1 MKKSKRIASTAAAV
15 LMAVSMAAATS
26 AMSVSAAA
34 ATSYT
39 LTITDARTGHEYKA
53 YQVFDGDVSA
63 AEAAKSMTNVKWGNG
78 VNGENLLTAL
88 KADAKIGSTFAACS
102 SAQDVYN
109 ALAEHKELVDAFAKV
124 VSANLNE
131 TNAASSTT
139 ATGGYEF
146 TNLDGGYYFVKDKTV
161 PEADA
166 YSKYMLKVVKNTTVS
181 VKADQPKVEK
191 KVYEEDYT
199 NDAGYGTGYN
209 DVADHFIGESVPFK
223 LIGTLP
229 SAEQFAAYDSYY
241 YEFNDTL
248 DAGFKAPAAGDFTVK
263 IGDIVVTEN
272 FDIDISNLIDAS
284 GNSIGTSISIKAKGN
299 DIKQIMTD
307 KGIDF
312 STATPKVTVDYKAV
326 LDDDAVI
333 GLNGNENKVDLKF
346 SNNPNATGDGKNN
359 TGKTPEDK
367 VIVFTYEFDTLKVD
381 SADNNKKLQGAE
393 FTIQNS
399 EKKYASV
406 VDGVFK
412 GWLDTA
418 DDTCT
423 LVTDENG
430 FIKVKGL
437 EGGIYTV
444 TETKAPTDYNLP
456 SDPFEINLKATK
468 IMSQEWNSTADKAL
482 GEFSAT
488 IANPLPNTSKTAT
501 DNAKVSVDGYTA
513 TLTVKNTK
521 GAELPETGGIGT
533 KLFYVGGGAL
543 VLASAVIL
551 VSKKRAKDAE

>member
-15 LMAVSMAAATS
+15 LMAVSMAAGTS

-34 ATSYT
+34 ATNYT

-88 KADAKIGSTFAACS
+88 KADANIGSTFDACN

-109 ALAEHKELVDAFAKV
+109 ALAEHKEFVDAFAKV

-199 NDAGYGTGYN
+199 GNEYGTGYN

-263 IGDIVVTEN
+263 IGDTVVTED
-272 FDIDISNLIDAS
+272 FDIVI
-284 GNSIGTSISIKAKGN
+284 GNVPGANGKTATSISIKPKGN
-299 DIKQIMTD
+299 DIKKIMTD
-307 KGIDF
+307 NSIDF

-333 GLNGNENKVDLKF
+333 GLDGNENKVDLKF
-346 SNNPNATGDGKNN
+346 SNNPNATGDGTNN

-381 SADNNKKLQGAE
+381 SADDTKKLQGAE
-393 FTIQNS
+393 FTLQDKATGKFAKVVNGIFQGWVN
-399 EKKYASV
+399 EGEAS
-406 VDGVFK
+406 
-412 GWLDTA
+412 
-418 DDTCT
+418 T
-423 LVTDENG
+423 LTTDENG
-430 FIKVKGL
+430 LIAIKGM
-437 EGGIYTV
+437 EGGTYIV
-444 TETKAPTDYNLP
+444 KETKAPTDYNLP
-456 SDPFEINLKATK
+456 SDPFEITLKATK
-468 IMSQEWNSTADKAL
+468 IMSQDWNTTASDAL

-488 IANPLPNTSKTAT
+488 IANPLPNTSETAT

-551 VSKKRAKDAE
+551 ISKKRAKDAE

>member
-15 LMAVSMAAATS
+15 LMAVSMAAGTS

-39 LTITDARTGHEYKA
+39 LTITDARTGHEYNA

-63 AEAAKSMTNVKWGNG
+63 EATKSMTNVIWGNG
-78 VNGENLLTAL
+78 VNGENLLAAL
-88 KADAKIGSTFAACS
+88 KADANIGSTFAACN

-109 ALAEHKELVDAFAKV
+109 ALAEHTELVDAFAKV

-131 TNAASSTT
+131 TNAAASTT

-199 NDAGYGTGYN
+199 GDEYGTGYN

-263 IGDIVVTEN
+263 IGDTVVTED
-272 FDIDISNLIDAS
+272 FDIVIGDVLDAN
-284 GNSIGTSISIKAKGN
+284 GKTATSISIKAKGN
-299 DIKQIMTD
+299 DIKKIMTD

-333 GLNGNENKVDLKF
+333 GLDGNENKVDLKF
-346 SNNPNATGDGKNN
+346 SNNPNVTGDGTNN

-381 SADNNKKLQGAE
+381 SADDTKKLQGAE
-393 FTIQNS
+393 FTLQDKAS
-399 EKKYASV
+399 GKYAKV
-406 VDGVFK
+406 VNGIFQ
-412 GWLDTA
+412 GWVDA
-418 DDTCT
+418 AEAST
-423 LVTDENG
+423 LTTDENG
-430 FIKVKGL
+430 LIAIKGM
-437 EGGIYTV
+437 EGGTYIV
-444 TETKAPTDYNLP
+444 KETKAPTDYNLP
-456 SDPFEINLKATK
+456 SAPFEITLKATK
-468 IMSQEWNSTADKAL
+468 IMSQDWNSTADKAL
-482 GEFSAT
+482 GELNGT
-488 IANPLPNTSKTAT
+488 IKGGTDTNSYTAT
-501 DNAKVSVDGYTA
+501 DNAKISVNGYTA
-513 TLTVKNTK
+513 TLTIKNTK

-533 KLFYVGGGAL
+533 KLFYIGGGAL

-551 VSKKRAKDAE
+551 ISKKRAKDAE

>member
-15 LMAVSMAAATS
+15 LMAVSMAAGTS

-39 LTITDARTGHEYKA
+39 LTITDARTGHEYNA

-63 AEAAKSMTNVKWGNG
+63 EAKSMTNVIWGNG

-88 KADAKIGSTFAACS
+88 KADANIGSTFAACT

-109 ALAEHKELVDAFAKV
+109 ALAENTDLVDAFAKV

-199 NDAGYGTGYN
+199 GDEYGTGYN

-241 YEFNDTL
+241 YEFKDTL

-263 IGDIVVTEN
+263 IGDTVVTDN
-272 FDIDISNLIDAS
+272 FDIVI
-284 GNSIGTSISIKAKGN
+284 GNVPGANGKTATSISIKPKGN
-299 DIKQIMTD
+299 DIKKIMTD
-307 KGIDF
+307 NSIDF

-333 GLNGNENKVDLKF
+333 GLDGNENKVDLKF
-346 SNNPNATGDGKNN
+346 SNNPNATGDGTNN

-381 SADNNKKLQGAE
+381 SADDTKKLQGAE
-393 FTIQNS
+393 FTLQDKAS
-399 EKKYASV
+399 GKYAKV
-406 VDGVFK
+406 VNGIFQ
-412 GWLDTA
+412 GWVDA
-418 DDTCT
+418 AEAST
-423 LVTDENG
+423 LTTDENG
-430 FIKVKGL
+430 LITIKGM
-437 EGGIYTV
+437 EGGTYIV
-444 TETKAPTDYNLP
+444 KETKAPTDYNLP
-456 SDPFEINLKATK
+456 SAPFEITLKATK
-468 IMSQEWNSTADKAL
+468 FMSQDWNSTADKAL
-482 GEFSAT
+482 GELNGT
-488 IANPLPNTSKTAT
+488 IKGGTDTNSYTAT
-501 DNAKVSVDGYTA
+501 DNAKISVNGYTA
-513 TLTVKNTK
+513 TLTIKNTK

-551 VSKKRAKDAE
+551 ISKKRAKDA

>member
-15 LMAVSMAAATS
+15 LMAVSMAAGTS

-39 LTITDARTGHEYKA
+39 LTITDARTGHEYNA

-63 AEAAKSMTNVKWGNG
+63 EATKSMTNVIWGNG
-78 VNGENLLTAL
+78 VNGENLLAAL
-88 KADAKIGSTFAACS
+88 KADANIGSTFAACN

-109 ALAEHKELVDAFAKV
+109 ALAEHTELVDAFAKV

-166 YSKYMLKVVKNTTVS
+166 YSKYMLKVVKNTTVV

-199 NDAGYGTGYN
+199 GDEYGTGYN

-263 IGDIVVTEN
+263 IGDTVVTED
-272 FDIDISNLIDAS
+272 FDIVIGDVLDAN
-284 GNSIGTSISIKAKGN
+284 GKTATSISIKAKGN
-299 DIKQIMTD
+299 DIKKIMTD

-312 STATPKVTVDYKAV
+312 SAATPKVTVDYKAV

-333 GLNGNENKVDLKF
+333 GLDGNENKVDLKF
-346 SNNPNATGDGKNN
+346 SNNPNATGDGTNN

-381 SADNNKKLQGAE
+381 SADTTKKLQGAE
-393 FTIQNS
+393 FTLQN
-399 EKKYASV
+399 EAGKYAKV
-406 VDGVFK
+406 ENGIFQGWVD
-412 GWLDTA
+412 A
-418 DDTCT
+418 AEAST
-423 LVTDENG
+423 LTTDENG
-430 FIKVKGL
+430 LIAIKGM
-437 EGGIYTV
+437 EGGTYTI

-456 SDPFEINLKATK
+456 SQPFTVTLTAQKELTQNWNTTASDVLKNFSGTVN
-468 IMSQEWNSTADKAL
+468 NS
-482 GEFSAT
+482 
-488 IANPLPNTSKTAT
+488 TAT
-501 DNAKVSVDGYTA
+501 DNANISVDGYTA

-551 VSKKRAKDAE
+551 ISKKRAKDAE

>member
-26 AMSVSAAA
+26 AMSVSVAA

-39 LTITDARTGHEYKA
+39 LTITDARTGHEYNA

-63 AEAAKSMTNVKWGNG
+63 EAAKSMTNVIWGNG
-78 VNGENLLTAL
+78 VNGDDLLTAL
-88 KADAKIGSTFAACS
+88 KADANIGSTFAACT

-109 ALAEHKELVDAFAKV
+109 ALAEHTDLVDAFAKV

-131 TNAASSTT
+131 TNAAASTT

-146 TNLDGGYYFVKDKTV
+146 ANLDGGYYFVKDKTV
-161 PEADA
+161 PATDA

-199 NDAGYGTGYN
+199 NNAGYGTGYN

-241 YEFNDTL
+241 YEFSDTL

-263 IGDIVVTEN
+263 IGDTVVTED
-272 FDIDISNLIDAS
+272 FDIVIGDLLDAN
-284 GNSIGTSISIKAKGN
+284 GKTATSISIKAKGN
-299 DIKQIMTD
+299 DIKKIMTD

-346 SNNPNATGDGKNN
+346 SNNPNAKGDGTNN

-381 SADNNKKLQGAE
+381 SADDTKKLQGAE
-393 FTIQNS
+393 FTLQD
-399 EKKYASV
+399 KASGKFAKV
-406 VDGVFK
+406 VNGIFQ
-412 GWLDTA
+412 GWVDA
-418 DDTCT
+418 AEAST
-423 LVTDENG
+423 LTTDENG
-430 FIKVKGL
+430 LIAIKGM
-437 EGGIYTV
+437 EGGTYIV
-444 TETKAPTDYNLP
+444 KETKAPTDYNLP
-456 SDPFEINLKATK
+456 SAPFEITLKATK
-468 IMSQEWNSTADKAL
+468 IMSQDWNSTASDAL

-488 IANPLPNTSKTAT
+488 IANPLPNTSGTAT

-513 TLTVKNTK
+513 TLTIKNTK

-533 KLFYVGGGAL
+533 KLFYIGGGAL

-551 VSKKRAKDAE
+551 ISKKRAKDAE

>member
-26 AMSVSAAA
+26 AMSLSASA

-39 LTITDARTGHEYKA
+39 LTITDARTGHEYNA

-63 AEAAKSMTNVKWGNG
+63 EAAKSMTNVIWGNG

-88 KADAKIGSTFAACS
+88 KADAKIGSTFAACT

-109 ALAEHKELVDAFAKV
+109 ALAENTDLVDAFAKV

-131 TNAASSTT
+131 TNAAASTT

-161 PEADA
+161 PATDA

-241 YEFNDTL
+241 YEFSDTL

-263 IGDIVVTEN
+263 IGDTVVTED
-272 FDIDISNLIDAS
+272 FDIVIGDLLDAN
-284 GNSIGTSISIKAKGN
+284 GKTATSISIKAKGN
-299 DIKQIMTD
+299 DIKKIMTD

-346 SNNPNATGDGKNN
+346 SNNPNAKGDGTNN

-381 SADNNKKLQGAE
+381 SADDTKKLQGAE
-393 FTIQNS
+393 FTLQDKAS
-399 EKKYASV
+399 GKYAKV
-406 VDGVFK
+406 ENGIFQGWVD
-412 GWLDTA
+412 A
-418 DDTCT
+418 AEAST
-423 LVTDENG
+423 LTTDENG
-430 FIKVKGL
+430 LITIKGM
-437 EGGIYTV
+437 EGGTYIV
-444 TETKAPTDYNLP
+444 KETKAPTDYNLP
-456 SDPFEINLKATK
+456 SAPFEITLKATK
-468 IMSQEWNSTADKAL
+468 IMSQDWNSTASDAL

-488 IANPLPNTSKTAT
+488 IANPLPNTSGTAT

-513 TLTVKNTK
+513 TLTIKNTK

-533 KLFYVGGGAL
+533 KLFYIGGGAL

-551 VSKKRAKDAE
+551 ISKKRAKDAE

>member
-1 MKKSKRIASTAAAV
+1 MTKSKRIASTAAAV

-39 LTITDARTGHEYKA
+39 LTITDARTGHEYNA

-63 AEAAKSMTNVKWGNG
+63 EAKSMTNVIWGNG
-78 VNGENLLTAL
+78 VNGDNLLTAL
-88 KADAKIGSTFAACS
+88 KADANIGSTFAACT

-109 ALAEHKELVDAFAKV
+109 ALAEHTDLVDAFAKV

-131 TNAASSTT
+131 TNAAASTT

-146 TNLDGGYYFVKDKTV
+146 TNLDGGYYFLKDKTV
-161 PEADA
+161 PATDA

-199 NDAGYGTGYN
+199 NDAGYGSGYN

-241 YEFNDTL
+241 YEFSDTL
-248 DAGFKAPAAGDFTVK
+248 DAGFKAPAADDFTVK
-263 IGDIVVTEN
+263 IGDTVVTED
-272 FDIDISNLIDAS
+272 FDIVIGDQLDAN
-284 GNSIGTSISIKAKGN
+284 GKTATSISIKAKGN
-299 DIKQIMTD
+299 DIKKIMTD

-346 SNNPNATGDGKNN
+346 SNNPNATGDGTNN

-381 SADNNKKLQGAE
+381 AADNTKKLQGAE
-393 FTIQNS
+393 FTLQDKAS
-399 EKKYASV
+399 GKYAKV
-406 VDGVFK
+406 VNGIFQ
-412 GWLDTA
+412 GWVDA
-418 DDTCT
+418 AEAST
-423 LVTDENG
+423 LTTDENG
-430 FIKVKGL
+430 LITIKGM
-437 EGGIYTV
+437 EGGTYIV
-444 TETKAPTDYNLP
+444 KETKAPTDYNLP
-456 SDPFEINLKATK
+456 SAPFEITLKATK
-468 IMSQEWNSTADKAL
+468 IMSQDWNSTASDAL

-488 IANPLPNTSKTAT
+488 IANPLPNTSGTAT

-513 TLTVKNTK
+513 TLTIKNTK

-533 KLFYVGGGAL
+533 KLFYIGGGAL

-551 VSKKRAKDAE
+551 ISKKRAKDAE

>member
-1 MKKSKRIASTAAAV
+1 MTKSKRIASTAAAV
-15 LMAVSMAAATS
+15 LMAVSMAAATT

-39 LTITDARTGHEYKA
+39 LTITDARTGHEYNA

-63 AEAAKSMTNVKWGNG
+63 EAKSMTNVIWGNG

-88 KADAKIGSTFAACS
+88 KADANIGSTFAACT

-109 ALAEHKELVDAFAKV
+109 ALAEHTDLVDAFAKV

-131 TNAASSTT
+131 TNAAASTT

-161 PEADA
+161 PATDA

-199 NDAGYGTGYN
+199 NNAGYGTGYN

-263 IGDIVVTEN
+263 IGDTVVTED
-272 FDIDISNLIDAS
+272 FDIVIGDLLDAN
-284 GNSIGTSISIKAKGN
+284 GKTVTSISIKAKGN
-299 DIKQIMTD
+299 DIKKIMTD

-346 SNNPNATGDGKNN
+346 SNNPNAKGDGTNN

-381 SADNNKKLQGAE
+381 AADNTKKLQGAE
-393 FTIQNS
+393 FTLQDKAS
-399 EKKYASV
+399 GKYAKV
-406 VDGVFK
+406 ENGIFQDWVD
-412 GWLDTA
+412 A
-418 DDTCT
+418 AEAST
-423 LVTDENG
+423 LTTDENG
-430 FIKVKGL
+430 LITIKGM
-437 EGGIYTV
+437 EGGTYIV
-444 TETKAPTDYNLP
+444 KETKAPTDYNLP
-456 SDPFEINLKATK
+456 SAPFEITLKATK
-468 IMSQEWNSTADKAL
+468 IMSQDWNSTASDAL

-488 IANPLPNTSKTAT
+488 IANPLPNTSGTAT

-513 TLTVKNTK
+513 TLTIKNTK

-533 KLFYVGGGAL
+533 KLFYIGGGAL

-551 VSKKRAKDAE
+551 ISKKRAKDAE

>member
-26 AMSVSAAA
+26 AISVSATA

-39 LTITDARTGHEYKA
+39 LTITDARTGHEYNA

-63 AEAAKSMTNVKWGNG
+63 EAKSMTNVQWGNG
-78 VNGENLLTAL
+78 VNGEDLLTAL
-88 KADAKIGSTFAACS
+88 KADANIGSTFAACT

-109 ALAEHKELVDAFAKV
+109 ALAEHTDLVDAFAKV

-131 TNAASSTT
+131 TNAAASTT

-161 PEADA
+161 PATDA

-229 SAEQFAAYDSYY
+229 SADEFAAYDSYY

-248 DAGFKAPAAGDFTVK
+248 DAGFKAPVAGDFTVK
-263 IGDIVVTEN
+263 IGDTVVTED
-272 FDIDISNLIDAS
+272 FDIVINDVLDAN
-284 GNSIGTSISIKAKGN
+284 GKTATSISIKAKGN
-299 DIKQIMTD
+299 DIKKIMTD
-307 KGIDF
+307 KSIDF

-346 SNNPNATGDGKNN
+346 SNNPNATGDGTNN

-381 SADNNKKLQGAE
+381 AADNTKKLQGAE
-393 FTIQNS
+393 FTLQDNAT
-399 EKKYASV
+399 KKYAKV
-406 VDGVFK
+406 ENGIFQGWVD
-412 GWLDTA
+412 A
-418 DDTCT
+418 AEAST
-423 LVTDENG
+423 LTTDENG
-430 FIKVKGL
+430 LITIKGM
-437 EGGIYTV
+437 EGGTYIV

-456 SDPFEINLKATK
+456 SAPFEIKLKATK
-468 IMSQEWNSTADKAL
+468 IMSQDWNSTADRAL

-488 IANPLPNTSKTAT
+488 IANSLPNTSGTAT

-513 TLTVKNTK
+513 TLTIKNTK

-533 KLFYVGGGAL
+533 KLFYIGGGAL

-551 VSKKRAKDAE
+551 ISKKRAKDAE

>member
-1 MKKSKRIASTAAAV
+1 MTKSKRIASTAAAV

-39 LTITDARTGHEYKA
+39 LTITDARTGHEYNA

-63 AEAAKSMTNVKWGNG
+63 EAAKSMTNVIWGSG
-78 VNGENLLTAL
+78 VNGDALLTAL
-88 KADAKIGSTFAACS
+88 KADANIGSTFAACT

-109 ALAEHKELVDAFAKV
+109 ALAEHTDLVDAFAKV

-131 TNAASSTT
+131 TNAAASTT

-161 PEADA
+161 PATDA
-166 YSKYMLKVVKNTTVS
+166 YSKYMLKVVKNTSVA

-263 IGDIVVTEN
+263 IGDTVVTED
-272 FDIDISNLIDAS
+272 FDIVIGDLLDAN
-284 GNSIGTSISIKAKGN
+284 GKTATSISIKAKGN
-299 DIKQIMTD
+299 DIKKIMTD

-346 SNNPNATGDGKNN
+346 SNNPNATGDGTNN

-381 SADNNKKLQGAE
+381 AADNTKKLQGAE
-393 FTIQNS
+393 FTLQDKAS
-399 EKKYASV
+399 GKYAKV
-406 VDGVFK
+406 VNGIFQ
-412 GWLDTA
+412 GWVDA
-418 DDTCT
+418 AEAST
-423 LVTDENG
+423 LTTDENG
-430 FIKVKGL
+430 LITIKGM
-437 EGGIYTV
+437 EGGTYIV
-444 TETKAPTDYNLP
+444 KETKAPTDYNLP
-456 SDPFEINLKATK
+456 SAPFEITLKATK
-468 IMSQEWNSTADKAL
+468 IMSQDWNSTANKAL
-482 GEFSAT
+482 GEFRAT
-488 IANPLPNTSKTAT
+488 IANPLPNTSDTAT

-513 TLTVKNTK
+513 TLTIKNTK

-533 KLFYVGGGAL
+533 KLFYIGGGAL

-551 VSKKRAKDAE
+551 ISKKRAKDAE

>member
-39 LTITDARTGHEYKA
+39 LTITDARTGHEYNA

-63 AEAAKSMTNVKWGNG
+63 EATKSMTNVIWGNG
-78 VNGENLLTAL
+78 VNGENLLAAL

-109 ALAEHKELVDAFAKV
+109 ALAEHTELVDAFAKV

-131 TNAASSTT
+131 TNAAASTT

-199 NDAGYGTGYN
+199 GDKYGKGYN

-346 SNNPNATGDGKNN
+346 SNNPNATGDGTNN

-381 SADNNKKLQGAE
+381 SADDTKKLQGAE
-393 FTIQNS
+393 FTLQDKATGKFAKVVNGIFQGWVDAA
-399 EKKYASV
+399 EAS
-406 VDGVFK
+406 
-412 GWLDTA
+412 
-418 DDTCT
+418 T
-423 LVTDENG
+423 LTTDENG
-430 FIKVKGL
+430 LIAIKGM
-437 EGGIYTV
+437 EGGTYIV
-444 TETKAPTDYNLP
+444 KETKAPTDYNLP
-456 SDPFEINLKATK
+456 SEPFEITLKATK
-468 IMSQEWNSTADKAL
+468 IMSQDWNTTASDAL

-488 IANPLPNTSKTAT
+488 IANPLPNTSNTAT

>member
-15 LMAVSMAAATS
+15 LMAVSMAAATT

-39 LTITDARTGHEYKA
+39 LTITDARTGHEYNA

-63 AEAAKSMTNVKWGNG
+63 EAKSMTNVIWGNG

-88 KADAKIGSTFAACS
+88 KADANIGSTFAACT

-109 ALAEHKELVDAFAKV
+109 ALAEHTDLVDAFAKV

-131 TNAASSTT
+131 TNAAASTT

-161 PEADA
+161 PATDA

-199 NDAGYGTGYN
+199 NNAGYGTGYN

-263 IGDIVVTEN
+263 IGDTVVTED
-272 FDIDISNLIDAS
+272 FDIVIGDLLDAN
-284 GNSIGTSISIKAKGN
+284 GKTVTSISIKAKGN
-299 DIKQIMTD
+299 DIKKIMTD

-346 SNNPNATGDGKNN
+346 SNNPNAKGDGTNN

-381 SADNNKKLQGAE
+381 AADNTKKLQGAE
-393 FTIQNS
+393 FTLQDKAS
-399 EKKYASV
+399 GKYAKV
-406 VDGVFK
+406 ENGIFQGWVD
-412 GWLDTA
+412 A
-418 DDTCT
+418 AEAST
-423 LVTDENG
+423 LTTDENG
-430 FIKVKGL
+430 LITIKGM
-437 EGGIYTV
+437 EGGTYIV
-444 TETKAPTDYNLP
+444 KETKAPTDYNLP
-456 SDPFEINLKATK
+456 SAPFEITLKATK
-468 IMSQEWNSTADKAL
+468 IMSQDWNSTASDAL

-488 IANPLPNTSKTAT
+488 IANPLPNTSGTAT

-513 TLTVKNTK
+513 TLTIKNTK

-533 KLFYVGGGAL
+533 KLFYIGGGAL

-551 VSKKRAKDAE
+551 ISKKRAKDAE

>member
-15 LMAVSMAAATS
+15 LMAVSMAAATT

-39 LTITDARTGHEYKA
+39 LTITDARTGHEYNA
-53 YQVFDGDVSA
+53 YQVFDGYVSA
-63 AEAAKSMTNVKWGNG
+63 EAKSMTNVIWGNG

-88 KADAKIGSTFAACS
+88 KADANIGSTFAACT

-109 ALAEHKELVDAFAKV
+109 ALAEHTDLVDAFAKV

-131 TNAASSTT
+131 TNAAASTT

-161 PEADA
+161 PATDA

-199 NDAGYGTGYN
+199 NNAGYGTGYN

-263 IGDIVVTEN
+263 IGDTVVTED
-272 FDIDISNLIDAS
+272 FDIVIGDLLDAN
-284 GNSIGTSISIKAKGN
+284 GKTVTSISIKAKGN
-299 DIKQIMTD
+299 DIKKIMTD

-346 SNNPNATGDGKNN
+346 SNNPNAKGDGTNN

-381 SADNNKKLQGAE
+381 AADNTKKLQGAE
-393 FTIQNS
+393 FTLQDKAS
-399 EKKYASV
+399 GKYAKV
-406 VDGVFK
+406 ENGIFQGWVD
-412 GWLDTA
+412 A
-418 DDTCT
+418 AEAST
-423 LVTDENG
+423 LTTDENG
-430 FIKVKGL
+430 LITIKGM
-437 EGGIYTV
+437 EGGTYIV
-444 TETKAPTDYNLP
+444 KETKAPTDYNLP
-456 SDPFEINLKATK
+456 SAPFEITLKATK
-468 IMSQEWNSTADKAL
+468 IMSQDWNSTASDAL

-488 IANPLPNTSKTAT
+488 IANPLPNTSGTAT

-513 TLTVKNTK
+513 TLTIKNTK

-533 KLFYVGGGAL
+533 KLFYIGGGAL

-551 VSKKRAKDAE
+551 ISKKRAKDAE

>member
-1 MKKSKRIASTAAAV
+1 MTKSKRIASTAAAV

-26 AMSVSAAA
+26 AMSLSASA

-39 LTITDARTGHEYKA
+39 LTITDARTGHEYNA

-63 AEAAKSMTNVKWGNG
+63 EAAKSMTNVIWGNG

-88 KADAKIGSTFAACS
+88 KADANIGSTFAACT

-109 ALAEHKELVDAFAKV
+109 ALAEHTDLVDAFAKV

-131 TNAASSTT
+131 TNAAASTT

-161 PEADA
+161 PATDA

-241 YEFNDTL
+241 YEFSDTL

-263 IGDIVVTEN
+263 IGDTVVTED
-272 FDIDISNLIDAS
+272 FDIVIGDLLDAN
-284 GNSIGTSISIKAKGN
+284 GKTATSISIKAKGN
-299 DIKQIMTD
+299 DIKKIMTD

-346 SNNPNATGDGKNN
+346 SNNPNAKGDGTNN

-381 SADNNKKLQGAE
+381 AADNTKKLQGAE
-393 FTIQNS
+393 FTLQDNAT
-399 EKKYASV
+399 KKYAKV
-406 VDGVFK
+406 ENGIFRGWVD
-412 GWLDTA
+412 A
-418 DDTCT
+418 AEAST
-423 LVTDENG
+423 LTTDENG
-430 FIKVKGL
+430 LITIKGM
-437 EGGIYTV
+437 EGGKYTI

-456 SDPFEINLKATK
+456 SAPFEITLKATK
-468 IMSQEWNSTADKAL
+468 FMSQDWNTTADKAL
-482 GEFSAT
+482 GELSGT
-488 IANPLPNTSKTAT
+488 IKGGTDTNSYTAT
-501 DNAKVSVDGYTA
+501 DNAKISINGYTA
-513 TLTVKNTK
+513 TLTIKNTK

-533 KLFYVGGGAL
+533 TLFYIGGGAL

-551 VSKKRAKDAE
+551 ISKKRAKDAE

>member
-1 MKKSKRIASTAAAV
+1 MTKSKRIASTAAAV
-15 LMAVSMAAATS
+15 LMAVSMAAATT

-39 LTITDARTGHEYKA
+39 LTITDARTGHEYNA

-63 AEAAKSMTNVKWGNG
+63 EAKSMTNVIWGNG

-88 KADAKIGSTFAACS
+88 KADANIGSTFAACT

-109 ALAEHKELVDAFAKV
+109 ALAEHTDLVDAFAKV

-131 TNAASSTT
+131 TNAAASTT

-263 IGDIVVTEN
+263 IGDTVVTED
-272 FDIDISNLIDAS
+272 FDIVIGDLLDAN
-284 GNSIGTSISIKAKGN
+284 GKTVTSISIKAKGN
-299 DIKQIMTD
+299 DIKKIMTD

-346 SNNPNATGDGKNN
+346 SNNPNAKGDGTNN

-381 SADNNKKLQGAE
+381 AADNTKKLQGAE
-393 FTIQNS
+393 FTLQDKAS
-399 EKKYASV
+399 GKYAKV
-406 VDGVFK
+406 VNGIFQDWV
-412 GWLDTA
+412 DA
-418 DDTCT
+418 AEAST
-423 LVTDENG
+423 LTTDENG
-430 FIKVKGL
+430 LITIKGM
-437 EGGIYTV
+437 EGGTYIV
-444 TETKAPTDYNLP
+444 KETKAPTDYNLP
-456 SDPFEINLKATK
+456 SAPFEITLKATK
-468 IMSQEWNSTADKAL
+468 IMSQDWNSTASDAL

-488 IANPLPNTSKTAT
+488 IANPLPNTSGTAT

-513 TLTVKNTK
+513 TLTIKNTK

-533 KLFYVGGGAL
+533 KLFYIGGGAL

-551 VSKKRAKDAE
+551 ISKKRAKDAE

>member
-1 MKKSKRIASTAAAV
+1 MTKSKRIASTAAAV
-15 LMAVSMAAATS
+15 LMAVSMVAATS
-26 AMSVSAAA
+26 AMSLSASA

-39 LTITDARTGHEYKA
+39 LTITDARTGHEYNA

-63 AEAAKSMTNVKWGNG
+63 EAKSMTNVIWGNG

-88 KADAKIGSTFAACS
+88 KADANIGSTFAACT

-109 ALAEHKELVDAFAKV
+109 ALAEHTDLVDAFAKV

-131 TNAASSTT
+131 TNAAASTT

-199 NDAGYGTGYN
+199 NDAGYGSGYN

-229 SAEQFAAYDSYY
+229 SADEFAAYDSYY
-241 YEFNDTL
+241 YEFSDTL

-263 IGDIVVTEN
+263 IGDTVVTED
-272 FDIDISNLIDAS
+272 FDIVIGDQLDAN
-284 GNSIGTSISIKAKGN
+284 GKTATSISIKAKGN
-299 DIKQIMTD
+299 DIKKIMTD

-346 SNNPNATGDGKNN
+346 SNNPNATGDGTNN

-381 SADNNKKLQGAE
+381 AADNTKKLQGAE
-393 FTIQNS
+393 FTLQDKAS
-399 EKKYASV
+399 GKYAKV
-406 VDGVFK
+406 VNGIFQ
-412 GWLDTA
+412 GWVDA
-418 DDTCT
+418 AEAST
-423 LVTDENG
+423 LTTDENG
-430 FIKVKGL
+430 LITIKGM
-437 EGGIYTV
+437 EGGTYIV
-444 TETKAPTDYNLP
+444 KETKAPTDYNLP
-456 SDPFEINLKATK
+456 SAPFEITLKATK
-468 IMSQEWNSTADKAL
+468 IMSQDWNSTASDAL
-482 GEFSAT
+482 GEFGAT
-488 IANPLPNTSKTAT
+488 IANPLPNTSGTAT

-513 TLTVKNTK
+513 TLTIKNTK

-533 KLFYVGGGAL
+533 KLFYIGGGAL

-551 VSKKRAKDAE
+551 ISKKRAKDAE

>member
-1 MKKSKRIASTAAAV
+1 MTKSKRIASTAAAV

-26 AMSVSAAA
+26 AMSLSAAA

-39 LTITDARTGHEYKA
+39 LTITDARTGHEYNA

-63 AEAAKSMTNVKWGNG
+63 EAAKSMTNVIWGNG

-88 KADAKIGSTFAACS
+88 KADANIGSTFAACT

-109 ALAEHKELVDAFAKV
+109 ALAEHTDLVDAFAKV

-131 TNAASSTT
+131 TNAAASTT

-161 PEADA
+161 PATDA

-199 NDAGYGTGYN
+199 TDAGYGSGYN
-209 DVADHFIGESVPFK
+209 DVADHFIDESVPFK

-248 DAGFKAPAAGDFTVK
+248 DAGFKAPAADDFTVK
-263 IGDIVVTEN
+263 IGDTVVTED
-272 FDIDISNLIDAS
+272 FDIVIGDQLDAS
-284 GNSIGTSISIKAKGN
+284 GKTATSISIKAKGN
-299 DIKQIMTD
+299 DIKKIMTD

-346 SNNPNATGDGKNN
+346 SNNPNAKGDGTNN

-381 SADNNKKLQGAE
+381 AADNTKKLQGAE
-393 FTIQNS
+393 FTLQDKAS
-399 EKKYASV
+399 GKYAKV
-406 VDGVFK
+406 VNGIFQ
-412 GWLDTA
+412 GWVDA
-418 DDTCT
+418 AEAST
-423 LVTDENG
+423 LTTDENG
-430 FIKVKGL
+430 LITIKGM
-437 EGGIYTV
+437 EGGTYIV
-444 TETKAPTDYNLP
+444 KETKAPTDYNLP
-456 SDPFEINLKATK
+456 SAPFEITLKATK
-468 IMSQEWNSTADKAL
+468 IMSQDWNSTADRAL

-488 IANPLPNTSKTAT
+488 IANPLPNTSGTAT

-513 TLTVKNTK
+513 TLTIKNTK

-533 KLFYVGGGAL
+533 KLFYIGGGAL

-551 VSKKRAKDAE
+551 ISKKRAKDAE

>member
-1 MKKSKRIASTAAAV
+1 MTKSKRIASTAAAV

-26 AMSVSAAA
+26 AMSLSAAA

-39 LTITDARTGHEYKA
+39 LTITDARTGHEYNA

-63 AEAAKSMTNVKWGNG
+63 EAAKSMTNVIWGNG

-88 KADAKIGSTFAACS
+88 KADANIGSTFAACT

-109 ALAEHKELVDAFAKV
+109 ALAEHTDLVDAFAKV

-131 TNAASSTT
+131 TNAAASTT

-161 PEADA
+161 PATDA

-199 NDAGYGTGYN
+199 NDAGYGSGYN

-248 DAGFKAPAAGDFTVK
+248 DAGFKAPAADDFTVK
-263 IGDIVVTEN
+263 IGDTVVTED
-272 FDIDISNLIDAS
+272 FDIVIGDQLDAN
-284 GNSIGTSISIKAKGN
+284 GKTATSISIKAKGN
-299 DIKQIMTD
+299 DIKKIMTD

-346 SNNPNATGDGKNN
+346 SNNPNAKGDGTNN

-381 SADNNKKLQGAE
+381 AADNTKKLQGAE
-393 FTIQNS
+393 FTLQD
-399 EKKYASV
+399 KASGKFAKV
-406 VDGVFK
+406 ENGIFQGWVD
-412 GWLDTA
+412 A
-418 DDTCT
+418 AEAST
-423 LVTDENG
+423 LTTDENG
-430 FIKVKGL
+430 LITIKGM
-437 EGGIYTV
+437 EGGTYIV
-444 TETKAPTDYNLP
+444 KETKAPTDYNLP
-456 SDPFEINLKATK
+456 SAPFEITLKATK
-468 IMSQEWNSTADKAL
+468 IMSQDWNSTADRAL

-488 IANPLPNTSKTAT
+488 IANPLPNTSGTAT

-513 TLTVKNTK
+513 TLTIKNTK

-533 KLFYVGGGAL
+533 KLFYIGGGAL

-551 VSKKRAKDAE
+551 ISKRRAKDAE

>member
-1 MKKSKRIASTAAAV
+1 MTKSKRIASTAAAV

-26 AMSVSAAA
+26 AMSVSATA

-39 LTITDARTGHEYKA
+39 LTITDARTGHEYNA

-63 AEAAKSMTNVKWGNG
+63 EAAKSMTNVIWGNG

-88 KADAKIGSTFAACS
+88 KADANIGSTFAACT

-109 ALAEHKELVDAFAKV
+109 ALAENTDLVDAFAKV

-131 TNAASSTT
+131 TNAAASTT

-161 PEADA
+161 PATDA

-241 YEFNDTL
+241 YEFSDTL
-248 DAGFKAPAAGDFTVK
+248 DAGFKAPSKDDFTVK
-263 IGDIVVTEN
+263 IGDTVVTED
-272 FDIDISNLIDAS
+272 FDIVIGDLLDAN
-284 GNSIGTSISIKAKGN
+284 GKTVTSISIKAKGN
-299 DIKQIMTD
+299 DIKKIMTD

-346 SNNPNATGDGKNN
+346 SNNPNAKGDGTNN

-381 SADNNKKLQGAE
+381 AADNTKKLQGAE
-393 FTIQNS
+393 FTLKN
-399 EKKYASV
+399 EAGKYAKV
-406 VDGVFK
+406 ENGIFQGWVD
-412 GWLDTA
+412 A
-418 DDTCT
+418 AEAST
-423 LVTDENG
+423 LTTDENG
-430 FIKVKGL
+430 LITIKGM
-437 EGGIYTV
+437 EGGTYTI

-456 SDPFEINLKATK
+456 SKPFTVTLKANK
-468 IMSQEWNSTADKAL
+468 NLSQDWNSTASDAL

-488 IANPLPNTSKTAT
+488 IANPLPNTSGTAT

-513 TLTVKNTK
+513 TLTIKNTK

-533 KLFYVGGGAL
+533 KLFYIGGGAL

-551 VSKKRAKDAE
+551 ISKKRAKDAE

>member
-1 MKKSKRIASTAAAV
+1 MTKSKRIASTAAAV
-15 LMAVSMAAATS
+15 LMAVSMAAATT

-39 LTITDARTGHEYKA
+39 LTITDARTGHEYNA

-63 AEAAKSMTNVKWGNG
+63 EAKSMTNVIWGNG

-88 KADAKIGSTFAACS
+88 KADANIGSTFAACT

-109 ALAEHKELVDAFAKV
+109 ALAEHTDLVDAFAKV

-131 TNAASSTT
+131 TNAAASTT

-199 NDAGYGTGYN
+199 GDEYGTGYN

-263 IGDIVVTEN
+263 IGDTVVTDN
-272 FDIDISNLIDAS
+272 FDIVI
-284 GNSIGTSISIKAKGN
+284 GNVPGANGKTATSISIKPKGN
-299 DIKQIMTD
+299 DIKKIMTD
-307 KGIDF
+307 NSIDF

-333 GLNGNENKVDLKF
+333 GLDGNENKVDLKF
-346 SNNPNATGDGKNN
+346 SNNPNATGDGTNN

-381 SADNNKKLQGAE
+381 SADTTKKLQGAE
-393 FTIQNS
+393 FTLQDKAS
-399 EKKYASV
+399 GKYAKV
-406 VDGVFK
+406 VNGIFQ
-412 GWLDTA
+412 GWVDA
-418 DDTCT
+418 AEAST
-423 LVTDENG
+423 LTTDENG
-430 FIKVKGL
+430 LITIKGM
-437 EGGIYTV
+437 EGGTYIV
-444 TETKAPTDYNLP
+444 KETKAPTDYNLP
-456 SDPFEINLKATK
+456 SAPFEITLKATK
-468 IMSQEWNSTADKAL
+468 FMSQDWNSTADKAL
-482 GEFSAT
+482 GELNGT
-488 IANPLPNTSKTAT
+488 IKGGTDTNSYTAT
-501 DNAKVSVDGYTA
+501 DNAKISVNGYTA
-513 TLTVKNTK
+513 TLTIKNTK

-551 VSKKRAKDAE
+551 ISKKRAKDAE